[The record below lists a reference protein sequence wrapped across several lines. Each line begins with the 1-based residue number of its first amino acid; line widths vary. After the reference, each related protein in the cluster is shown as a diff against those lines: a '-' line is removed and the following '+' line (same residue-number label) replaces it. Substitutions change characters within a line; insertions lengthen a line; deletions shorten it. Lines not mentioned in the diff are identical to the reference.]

1 MIKFNINIKKNVPIV
16 KLIKYRSINKINI
29 KYFIDNIL
37 SSLEGNILSSLLLN
51 DCLTSTL
58 DKFAHIKRLNV
69 TYHAHSPWYNNEL
82 KAMKRKLR
90 RFEKI
95 YNKTNSQFNY
105 NNFNTIRKQ
114 YRQLLNHTKTCFI
127 KDKINIYGKNT
138 KKIYSLINRLSNN
151 YSPTRY
157 PTYTIELL
165 PNIFANFF
173 DDKIKNIVQSINDIK
188 HKIPIYIIPLYNTAK

>member
-1 MIKFNINIKKNVPIV
+1 M
-16 KLIKYRSINKINI
+16 
-29 KYFIDNIL
+29 L
-37 SSLEGNILSSLLLN
+37 SLN

-58 DKFAHIKRLNV
+58 DKFAPIKRLNV

-82 KAMKRKLR
+82 EAMKRKLR

-127 KDKINIYGKNT
+127 KDKINIYWKNT
-138 KKIYSLINRLSNN
+138 KKIYSLINRLS
-151 YSPTRY
+151 
-157 PTYTIELL
+157 
-165 PNIFANFF
+165 
-173 DDKIKNIVQSINDIK
+173 
-188 HKIPIYIIPLYNTAK
+188 YN